1 MSRYRI
7 TFAIERS
14 TDDFNDDVE
23 EIGFGS
29 SMSWQDLD
37 ACTHDISSG
46 IANGEWETSGDMPDP
61 DDVMAEIGDQR

>member
-14 TDDFNDDVE
+14 DDDFNDDVE

-29 SMSWQDLD
+29 SMSWKDLD

-46 IANGEWETSGDMPDP
+46 IANGEWETSEGMPDP
-61 DDVMAEIGDQR
+61 SDVMAEIEDQR